1 MSQPPARPG
10 AAAWTALVALI
21 ALYAAFGAFQAYDY
35 DLPLHLITGEQ
46 ILKDFRAAEE
56 NQFSFTYPGYRWL
69 NDKWLENI
77 LVHLVDRLAGPP
89 GLVTARLLL
98 VLLLGL
104 LLWRT
109 IRAGAGPEA
118 GRGTPVIA
126 ALLLAFP
133 FVAYERFTLRPEL
146 FSLLG
151 IAALLG
157 ILIRD
162 ARGPREWLLVGGLL
176 AVWVNLHGYWFVAIL
191 VLGAFLAGDLL
202 ESWMAGG
209 DRPGDATAARARA
222 RHRGLLLGC
231 ALAGALISP
240 YPIRLFLNPFMNLI
254 FVFEEQGNAGTI
266 AELMSPFA
274 ANVVRNWAIWFFY
287 GMAAALLLLAVAR
300 RRRVRPADVFLVLGF
315 FLMASVSRRNI
326 GMFAVVGIAVAGWW
340 LLRPGGAAGGGR
352 RRPAA
357 LATAAIAAL
366 AMFLAWFV
374 VTDRFYASDGTSRRT
389 GFSMSRL
396 TYPAGLADFLLRE
409 RPPGPFFNDFA
420 SGSYLAYRLF
430 PEYRVFISG
439 NTFKYPP
446 EFFRR
451 YYITSLGREEYREV
465 AADYGLRGFALMYG
479 SGDAMPLAR
488 KLFNDPD
495 YVPVYFDDNAL
506 LYVRRLPEM
515 EPFIQAHRVDFEAI
529 ARRRAAEP
537 VAAPAGWLARHSAPR
552 GELNR
557 ATFLHRVGLFPMAE
571 VEYRRALQQSP
582 DLLDAAEG
590 LGEVLLGQGR
600 FAEAAEVLEPL
611 RERRPRRAHLQR
623 DLAQVRS
630 GLGSQAAAAERW
642 RDARG
647 QLEAAL
653 ADLET
658 MRRLAPEEDAMVPLE
673 AANRFNLGFVL
684 LRDPDATPADRARGD
699 RELDAAVSLQ
709 PQDATLLFRVARVRA
724 RRGQPDQALD
734 LLARSVG
741 QGGPEIVGMALRD
754 PAFAALRADPRFREI
769 LRSGTD

>member
-1 MSQPPARPG
+1 MSAPPTRPG
-10 AAAWTALVALI
+10 GAAWAALVALV
-21 ALYAAFGAFQAYDY
+21 ALYAAFGAFQVYDY

-46 ILKDFRAAEE
+46 ILKGFRAAEE

-69 NDKWLENI
+69 NDKWLENV

-89 GLVTARLLL
+89 GLVATKLLL

-104 LLWRT
+104 LLWRA
-109 IRAGAGPEA
+109 IRAGAGPGA
-118 GRGTPVIA
+118 GPGTPVIA

-146 FSLLG
+146 LSLLG

-157 ILIRD
+157 ILARD

-176 AVWVNLHGYWFVAIL
+176 AVWVNVHGYWFVAIL

-202 ESWMAGG
+202 ESWRAGG
-209 DRPGDATAARARA
+209 GRPADAAAARARA
-222 RHRGLLLGC
+222 RHRGILLGC
-231 ALAGALISP
+231 ALGGALISP
-240 YPIRLFLNPFMNLI
+240 HPIRLFLNPFVNLI

-266 AELMSPFA
+266 SELMSPFA
-274 ANVVRNWAIWFFY
+274 ANVVRNWAVWFFY
-287 GMAAALLLLAVAR
+287 GLAAALLVLAAAR
-300 RRRVRPADVFLVLGF
+300 RRQVRATDLFLVVGF

-340 LLRPGGAAGGGR
+340 LLRPGGAAGAG

-357 LATAAIAAL
+357 LATAGIAAL
-366 AMFLAWFV
+366 AIFLAWFV

-409 RPPGPFFNDFA
+409 HPPGPFFNDFA

-451 YYITSLGREEYREV
+451 YYVTSLAREEYREV

-479 SGDAMPLAR
+479 SGDAMPLAK

-495 YVPVYFDDNAL
+495 YVPIYFDDNAL

-515 EPFIQAHRVDFEAI
+515 EPFIEAHRVDFAAI

-537 VAAPAGWLARHSAPR
+537 VARPAGWLAPRSSPR

-571 VEYRRALQQSP
+571 VEYRRALEQSP
-582 DLLDAAEG
+582 GILDAAEG
-590 LGEVLLGQGR
+590 LGEVLLGQSR

-611 RERRPRRAHLQR
+611 LERRPRRAHLRR

-642 RDARG
+642 REAGR
-647 QLEAAL
+647 QLELAL
-653 ADLET
+653 SDLEA
-658 MRRLAPEEDAMVPLE
+658 MRRLDPEGDAMVPLE

-684 LRDPDATPADRARGD
+684 LQDADGSPEDRARGD
-699 RELDAAVSLQ
+699 RELDEAVSLQ
-709 PQDATLLFRVARVRA
+709 PQDATLLFRVARIRA
-724 RRGQPDQALD
+724 RQGRPNDALD
-734 LLARSVG
+734 LLARSVD
-741 QGGPEIVGMALRD
+741 QGGPQVAGMALQD
-754 PAFAALRADPRFREI
+754 PAFATVRSDPRFREI